1 MSHFF
6 EKAFHFRDIMI
17 FVNSKIFEQQFSH
30 SAPPVIFIE
39 P

>member
-1 MSHFF
+1 
-6 EKAFHFRDIMI
+6 MI